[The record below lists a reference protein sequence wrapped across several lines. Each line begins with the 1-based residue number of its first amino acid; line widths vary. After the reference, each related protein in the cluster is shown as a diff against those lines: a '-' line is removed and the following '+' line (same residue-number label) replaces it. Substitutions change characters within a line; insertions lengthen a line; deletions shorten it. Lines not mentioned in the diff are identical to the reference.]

1 MNFEVKMDFTR
12 KARFVAGGHMTDP
25 PPFLTYST
33 VVSRDSVRIGFLLA
47 ALNNLDLVSID
58 IGNAYLQANT
68 KEKVY
73 TIAGPEFGEL
83 QGQKVLIVRALYGLK
98 SSGTAWHGH
107 FAANLHDMNF
117 QPSYADPD
125 VWMRTAVKPNGD
137 KYYEYILVYVDD
149 LLILSHETS
158 TIVNAI
164 KKLYRLKDDVIGP
177 PKTYLGEQVKQTTLP
192 YDTSKTQ
199 WAASAEQY
207 IKNAVTTIEQKLARD
222 GMKLNS
228 RKYASTPLSNG
239 YRPELD
245 YTPLLSDEAAN
256 FYQQLIGILRWTTE
270 LGRVDILIHV
280 TLLSSYLMQ
289 PREGHLKEELRI
301 LAYLKHH
308 SNAWMTFD
316 DVRVDWNEEEFARH
330 DWTKF
335 YHNATDELPPKMP
348 EPRGNEVQINCFVDA
363 DHAGNR
369 ITRRSHTGILIFV
382 NRAPIIW
389 YSKAQN
395 TVESSTFGAEFV
407 ATKIAVKLVEALR
420 YKLRMF
426 GVPLEG
432 VANMFVDNQSVVV
445 NATVPS
451 STLKKIH
458 NSIAYHRVREAI
470 AAKIIRIAKV
480 NGKKNLADMFTKPL
494 PVSDLTAL
502 IRKVLYFPN
511 VYNPI

>member
-1 MNFEVKMDFTR
+1 MHRKERILKAVKGRTIKKNQKFGITIPRTVEEALCIDKETGTMYWSNAIAKEMKNNRIAFQFLQLDESIPQGYKYIRCHMNFEVKMDFTR

-177 PKTYLGEQVKQTTLP
+177 PKTYLGAQVKQTTLP
-192 YDTSKTQ
+192 YDTSK
-199 WAASAEQY
+199 
-207 IKNAVTTIEQKLARD
+207 
-222 GMKLNS
+222 M
-228 RKYASTPLSNG
+228 
-239 YRPELD
+239 
-245 YTPLLSDEAAN
+245 
-256 FYQQLIGILRWTTE
+256 
-270 LGRVDILIHV
+270 DI
-280 TLLSSYLMQ
+280 
-289 PREGHLKEELRI
+289 
-301 LAYLKHH
+301 
-308 SNAWMTFD
+308 
-316 DVRVDWNEEEFARH
+316 
-330 DWTKF
+330 
-335 YHNATDELPPKMP
+335 
-348 EPRGNEVQINCFVDA
+348 VQN
-363 DHAGNR
+363 
-369 ITRRSHTGILIFV
+369 
-382 NRAPIIW
+382 
-389 YSKAQN
+389 
-395 TVESSTFGAEFV
+395 
-407 ATKIAVKLVEALR
+407 
-420 YKLRMF
+420 
-426 GVPLEG
+426 
-432 VANMFVDNQSVVV
+432 
-445 NATVPS
+445 
-451 STLKKIH
+451 
-458 NSIAYHRVREAI
+458 
-470 AAKIIRIAKV
+470 
-480 NGKKNLADMFTKPL
+480 
-494 PVSDLTAL
+494 
-502 IRKVLYFPN
+502 
-511 VYNPI
+511 

>member
-1 MNFEVKMDFTR
+1 
-12 KARFVAGGHMTDP
+12 
-25 PPFLTYST
+25 
-33 VVSRDSVRIGFLLA
+33 
-47 ALNNLDLVSID
+47 
-58 IGNAYLQANT
+58 
-68 KEKVY
+68 
-73 TIAGPEFGEL
+73 
-83 QGQKVLIVRALYGLK
+83 
-98 SSGTAWHGH
+98 
-107 FAANLHDMNF
+107 
-117 QPSYADPD
+117 
-125 VWMRTAVKPNGD
+125 
-137 KYYEYILVYVDD
+137 
-149 LLILSHETS
+149 
-158 TIVNAI
+158 
-164 KKLYRLKDDVIGP
+164 
-177 PKTYLGEQVKQTTLP
+177 
-192 YDTSKTQ
+192 
-199 WAASAEQY
+199 
-207 IKNAVTTIEQKLARD
+207 
-222 GMKLNS
+222 
-228 RKYASTPLSNG
+228 
-239 YRPELD
+239 
-245 YTPLLSDEAAN
+245 
-256 FYQQLIGILRWTTE
+256 
-270 LGRVDILIHV
+270 
-280 TLLSSYLMQ
+280 
-289 PREGHLKEELRI
+289 
-301 LAYLKHH
+301 
-308 SNAWMTFD
+308 MTFD

-407 ATKIAVKLVEALR
+407 ATKIAVELVEALR

-451 STLKKIH
+451 STLKKKH

-480 NGKKNLADMFTKPL
+480 NGKKNLADIFTKPL